1 MLANAIFAAAVMLLA
16 LGLWLLEQCRFLVPF
31 RHVLFMKYGPVLAL
45 FAGVLFV
52 NLVAAFY
59 WIGRYLFLKDTGR
72 KLAHLEKQLR
82 TGEPLADDL
91 SRRLKE
97 EPHEP

>member
-16 LGLWLLEQCRFLVPF
+16 IGLWLLEECQFLVPF
-31 RHVLFMKYGPVLAL
+31 RHVIFLKYGPLLARL
-45 FAGVLFV
+45 GAVLFL

-97 EPHEP
+97 ETHEP